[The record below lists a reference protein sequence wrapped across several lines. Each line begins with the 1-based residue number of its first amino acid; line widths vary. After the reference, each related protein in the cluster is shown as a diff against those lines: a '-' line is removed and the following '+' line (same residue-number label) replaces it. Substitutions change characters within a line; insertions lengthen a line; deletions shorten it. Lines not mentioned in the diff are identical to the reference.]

1 MYLGFPFINA
11 YLLLIKKKKIRPI
24 KLFQTS
30 INVVLM
36 VLVYGK
42 ILVTD
47 GLLSHA
53 IFCMILVMGLE

>member
-1 MYLGFPFINA
+1 MTENNEK
-11 YLLLIKKKKIRPI
+11 KKKKIRPI

-47 GLLSHA
+47 DLLSHA